1 MKKINACV
9 FACLA
14 VFFCATGKAQTNTF
28 PSTGSAGIG
37 TTVPNASSIL
47 EIKSTTQGLLIPRM
61 TGAQRNSIA
70 SPATGLMIYQT
81 NGTPGFY
88 YYDGS
93 AWTAVAPKNAN
104 KSLSNLTSPT
114 KINADLVPDSDNLR
128 NIGAALAW
136 KDIFMKGKVY
146 MGSTPF
152 LSNGGL
158 DNIFAGS
165 NAGIVNSGAENT
177 FVGALTGFNNS
188 SGGNNTFVGS
198 ASGYYNSIAGNNTFV
213 GFSAGYSNT
222 TGAANT
228 MVGSNAGL
236 LNITGTQNCF
246 FGNGAGLNNSAG
258 SNNVFV
264 GKSAGFSFTNGSS
277 NTFIGFQA
285 GYGIGTSTGMSN
297 TCVGNQSGFRLTS
310 ETSFNSFFGDG
321 SGSNT
326 NSGQQNA
333 FFGRNAGLNNNAGN
347 SNTFVGAM
355 AGQSNNSGS
364 FNSTVGS
371 LSDINGTIS
380 YATAIGAG
388 AVATQSNTIIL
399 GGTGIY
405 SANVGI
411 GTSTPQYKLDV
422 CGGIRSKEIRVQ
434 TGWCDYVFDQNY
446 KLMPL
451 HDVERY
457 INAYHHLPEIS
468 PASEVENNGL
478 NVGDMSAAMMK
489 KIEELTLYV
498 IELQKEIDE
507 LRSSKH

>member
-1 MKKINACV
+1 MKKIKLFL
-9 FACLA
+9 FAC
-14 VFFCATGKAQTNTF
+14 ATFWIHAIQAQTNTF

-37 TTVPNASSIL
+37 TITPNASSIL
-47 EIKSTTQGLLIPRM
+47 EVKSTTQGVLIPRM
-61 TGAQRNSIA
+61 TAAQRNAIA
-70 SPATGLMIYQT
+70 SPATGLMIFQT
-81 NGTPGFY
+81 NNTPGFY

-104 KSLSNLTSPT
+104 RTLSNLTSPT

-158 DNIFAGS
+158 DNVFAGS
-165 NAGIVNSGAENT
+165 NAGIVNSGSENT
-177 FVGALTGFNNS
+177 FVGALTGFNNTAA
-188 SGGNNTFVGS
+188 GNNTFIGS
-198 ASGYYNSIAGNNTFV
+198 SSGYNNSTAGNNTFV
-213 GFSAGYSNT
+213 GFSSGYSNT

-228 MVGSNAGL
+228 FVGSNTGL

-246 FGNGAGLNNSAG
+246 LGNGAGFNNSAG
-258 SNNVFV
+258 SNNVFM
-264 GKSAGFSFTNGSS
+264 GKSAGFSFTNGSN

-285 GYGIGTSTGMSN
+285 GYGIGTATGMSN
-297 TCVGNQSGFRLTS
+297 TCVGNQSGLRLTS
-310 ETSFNSFFGDG
+310 ETSFNSFFGEA

-333 FFGRNAGLNNNAGN
+333 FFGRNAGLNNNGG
-347 SNTFVGAM
+347 SYNTFIGAI
-355 AGQSNNSGS
+355 AGQSNNSGN
-364 FNSTVGS
+364 FNTTLGFF
-371 LSDINGTIS
+371 SDINGAIN
-380 YATAIGAG
+380 YATAVGAG
-388 AVATQSNTIIL
+388 AVATQSNTVIL
-399 GGTGIY
+399 GGTGQY
-405 SANVGI
+405 AANVGI
-411 GTSTPQYKLDV
+411 GTSTPQYTLDV

-434 TGWCDYVFDQNY
+434 TGWCDYVFDKDY
-446 KLMPL
+446 KLTPL
-451 HDVERY
+451 HDVENY
-457 INAYHHLPEIS
+457 IKTFHHLPEIS

-498 IELQKEIDE
+498 IDLQKQIEE
-507 LRSSKH
+507 LKSSKH